1 MSTQNAV
8 VDPAAVN
15 YGASNYEGT
24 NYWTVTDNDPN
35 GLAQE
40 AELER
45 LQEIRERQILVDL
58 KNNYTVN
65 PRSRQ
70 VQINGGNLSSGCRT
84 SETAM

>member
-1 MSTQNAV
+1 M
-8 VDPAAVN
+8 AAQESSQVN

-45 LQEIRERQILVDL
+45 LQEIREKRNSGELNMAVNVGVDL
-58 KNNYTVN
+58 EDQASGASNSNVN
-65 PRSRQ
+65 QRSR
-70 VQINGGNLSSGCRT
+70 
-84 SETAM
+84 

>member
-1 MSTQNAV
+1 M

-45 LQEIRERQILVDL
+45 LQEIREKQTLVDL
-58 KNNYTVN
+58 ENN
-65 PRSRQ
+65 
-70 VQINGGNLSSGCRT
+70 
-84 SETAM
+84 